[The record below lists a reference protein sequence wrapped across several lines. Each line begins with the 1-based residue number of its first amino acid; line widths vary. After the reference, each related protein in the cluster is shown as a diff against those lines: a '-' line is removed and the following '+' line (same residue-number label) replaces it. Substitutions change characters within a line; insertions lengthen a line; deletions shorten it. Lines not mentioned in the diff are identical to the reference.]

1 MPGLIEEFTGGERV
15 VREHMGRT
23 GHTWVGAMY
32 KAEGPERLENHGM
45 KVAPG
50 VWAYMGKAVSALK
63 ST

>member
-1 MPGLIEEFTGGERV
+1 
-15 VREHMGRT
+15 MGRT